1 MNLIYIEVDSK
12 EIDIIEPLWIK
23 LRAYH
28 HELSK
33 HFPDRYIESKFK
45 MRKKELLD
53 KSINSHLKIDIV
65 KYRDTEE
72 TIGYCISSISD
83 KKNGEVDSIYIEEE
97 YRSIGIGAHLIK
109 RALNWMDEKGVKSK
123 KIVMAVGNE
132 ELLSF
137 YQKFDFL
144 PRHIVLEQKD

>member
-1 MNLIYIEVDSK
+1 
-12 EIDIIEPLWIK
+12 
-23 LRAYH
+23 
-28 HELSK
+28 
-33 HFPDRYIESKFK
+33 

-53 KSINSHLKIDIV
+53 KSINGHLKIDIV

-123 KIVMAVGNE
+123 KIVVAVGNE

>member
-109 RALNWMDEKGVKSK
+109 RALNWMDEKGVKK
-123 KIVMAVGNE
+123 
-132 ELLSF
+132 
-137 YQKFDFL
+137 
-144 PRHIVLEQKD
+144 